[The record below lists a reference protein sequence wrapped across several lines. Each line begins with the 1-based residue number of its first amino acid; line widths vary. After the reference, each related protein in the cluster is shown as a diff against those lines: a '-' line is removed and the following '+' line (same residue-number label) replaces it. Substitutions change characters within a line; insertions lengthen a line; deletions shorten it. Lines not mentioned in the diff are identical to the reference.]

1 MKVLAIDTSN
11 FTLGIALINGNQVM
25 GEYITNLKKNH
36 SVRVMPAIETLLK
49 DCDTLPKDVDK
60 IVVAKGPGSYTG
72 VRIGVTIA
80 KTLAWTLNIPLSG
93 VSSLETLAANGR
105 YFNGYVSPLF
115 DARRGQVYTGLY
127 EYINGELSIILED
140 CNILSS
146 EWASRLKERNRPVL
160 FVGQDVEIHREVI
173 SQILGDLAFFAPTP
187 LFNPRPSELAFIGKA
202 KIEEDIHHFVPNY
215 VRLAEAEAKWLE
227 QQSNTTDEERDR
239 LQ

>member
-11 FTLGIALINGNQVM
+11 FTLGIALIDGNQVM

-49 DCDTLPKDVDK
+49 DCDTLPKELDK

-93 VSSLETLAANGR
+93 VSSLEALAANGR
-105 YFNGYVSPLF
+105 YFNGSISPLF

-127 EYINGELSIILED
+127 EYNNEQLTIVLED
-140 CNILSS
+140 CNILST
-146 EWASRLKERNRPVL
+146 EWASRLKEKNRPVL
-160 FVGQDVEIHREVI
+160 FVGQDVEIHREAI
-173 SQILGDLAFFAPTP
+173 SQVLGDLAFFAPNP
-187 LFNPRPSELAFIGKA
+187 LFNPRPSELAFIGKD
-202 KIEEDIHHFVPNY
+202 KLEEDIHHFVPNY
-215 VRLAEAEAKWLE
+215 VRMAEAEAKWLE
-227 QQSNTTDEERDR
+227 QQSNTKDEESDR
-239 LQ
+239 LK